1 VCDRAAGVLRP
12 AAPQSNVAILVTFAS
27 RAVLGALLSLTR
39 IDPTI
44 ERRSLC
50 RTLVE
55 RVVAEHAAVKG

>member
-1 VCDRAAGVLRP
+1 VCDRAAGVIRP

-27 RAVLGALLSLTR
+27 RAVLGALPALPR
-39 IDPTI
+39 I

-55 RVVAEHAAVKG
+55 SVIAEHAAVKD